1 MQRDLTAPY
10 VDDGLIEVVGFRDA
24 WHGLILLAPNGHGT
38 RLAQVSY
45 SSVSA
50 VRHTLHLARI
60 LKIAECFFFL
70 FCFKAHRIRF
80 EFHKGAA
87 EHTFMRIDGE
97 PWKQP
102 LPKEDDTVV
111 VEISNLRQVAM
122 LAIDPCRSKSVNEPS
137 SPLCHSHEDDDSNSL
152 EDEDEWEDG
161 RKKFGA
167 AATFKIPDEVDI
179 AHLS

>member
-24 WHGLILLAPNGHGT
+24 WHGLVLLAPNGHGT
-38 RLAQVSY
+38 RLAQVKYCSAASTPGTLRLNSRLLTAFY
-45 SSVSA
+45 SQ
-50 VRHTLHLARI
+50 
-60 LKIAECFFFL
+60 
-70 FCFKAHRIRF
+70 AHRIRF

-111 VEISNLRQVAM
+111 VEISHLRQVAM
-122 LAIDPCRSKSVNEPS
+122 LAAENCRSKSVNDPTSPS
-137 SPLCHSHEDDDSNSL
+137 HHSHEDDDSNSL